1 LNKTFLNVAIQA
13 PVKTLFD
20 YKINPTSKI
29 NPKIGQRV
37 LVPFGK
43 KKRLG
48 FIHSISKTSSVES
61 SKLKPFIEILDK
73 EPIIDK
79 KTRALIEWC
88 SKYYHYPIGNI
99 YAGAVPKYL
108 RESKY
113 PKDIESS
120 LFSSLKEKRKTLTKT
135 QKTAL
140 AQCKKHLNAS
150 DVVLLNGI
158 TGSGKTEIY
167 MRLIESELSKGN
179 QALFLVPEIGLTP
192 QISFVL
198 TDRFGD
204 MVKIIHSGTSAK
216 KRAEIWLGAKEGKA
230 QLVVGTRSAI
240 FTPFASLGIVVVDEE
255 HDQSYKQQTG
265 LMYSARDLAVV
276 KSKEHRS
283 SLILGSATPSFESL
297 YNVDNKKYVS
307 VEMNKRVFSTPSPK
321 TKVIDLRVHLTNKGL
336 AQPLIND
343 IKTQLKKDKQVLIYL
358 NRRGYA
364 PLTMCSDCGR
374 IEECPRC
381 DSSLVLYKQSM
392 LLRCHHCAFEK
403 RVLHSCNLC
412 GAENI
417 VIGKGTQKI
426 EECLKEEF
434 PNETV
439 LRIDRDSTR
448 SIKKREEVF
457 NMARSGKARI
467 LIGTQMLTKG
477 HDFPNLSMVAIVNA
491 DQGIFGS
498 DFRSGER
505 FAQHFFQASGRA
517 GRRNERG
524 LVVIQTNNPDNF
536 LIKQIITKDYLSFYS
551 NAILERKGRWPPYN
565 GAVLIRAE
573 STNKKKVFNFLSEIA
588 FYCDERNLDEQTSN
602 RKPDL
607 STLILGPVPSPIE
620 RKLGKYRG
628 QILLLNTNKKK
639 LHSLVNKLDLYLE
652 KNVINKMVKWQIDI
666 DPLDMS

>member
-1 LNKTFLNVAIQA
+1 MN
-13 PVKTLFD
+13 
-20 YKINPTSKI
+20 
-29 NPKIGQRV
+29 
-37 LVPFGK
+37 
-43 KKRLG
+43 
-48 FIHSISKTSSVES
+48 
-61 SKLKPFIEILDK
+61 
-73 EPIIDK
+73 
-79 KTRALIEWC
+79 
-88 SKYYHYPIGNI
+88 
-99 YAGAVPKYL
+99 
-108 RESKY
+108 
-113 PKDIESS
+113 
-120 LFSSLKEKRKTLTKT
+120 
-135 QKTAL
+135 
-140 AQCKKHLNAS
+140 

-216 KRAEIWLGAKEGKA
+216 KRAEIWLGAKEGKV

-240 FTPFASLGIVVVDEE
+240 FTPFTSLGIVIVDEE

-276 KSKEHRS
+276 KSKEHGS
-283 SLILGSATPSFESL
+283 SLVLGSATPSFESL
-297 YNVDNKKYVS
+297 HNVNNKKYVS
-307 VEMNKRVFSTPSPK
+307 VEMKKRVFSTPPPK
-321 TKVIDLRVHLTNKGL
+321 TKVIDLRIHQTNKGL

-364 PLTMCSDCGR
+364 PLTMCSECGH
-374 IEECPRC
+374 IEECPKC
-381 DSSLVLYKQSM
+381 DSSLVLYKQRM

-403 RVLHSCNLC
+403 KVSDSCNLC
-412 GAENI
+412 EAENI

-434 PNETV
+434 PKETV

-448 SIKKREEVF
+448 SIKRREEVF
-457 NMARSGKARI
+457 NLARSGKAKI
-467 LIGTQMLTKG
+467 LVGTQMLTKG
-477 HDFPNLSMVAIVNA
+477 HDFANLSMVAIVNA

-536 LIKQIITKDYLSFYS
+536 LLKEIITKDYLSFYS
-551 NAILERKGRWPPYN
+551 NAILERRGRWPPYN

-573 STNKKKVFNFLSEIA
+573 SINKKRVFNFLSKIA
-588 FYCDERNLDEQTSN
+588 GFCNAIPNNT
-602 RKPDL
+602 
-607 STLILGPVPSPIE
+607 TIVLGPVSSPIE

-628 QILLLNTNKKK
+628 QILLLDTNKKK
-639 LHSLVNKLDLYLE
+639 LHNTINKVDLFLE
-652 KNVINKMVKWQIDI
+652 KNVINKMIKWQLDI

>member
-1 LNKTFLNVAIQA
+1 MNKTFLNVAIQA

-29 NPKIGQRV
+29 KPKIGQRV

-48 FIHSISKTSSVES
+48 FIHSISKKSSVES
-61 SKLKPFIEILDK
+61 YKLKPFIEILDK

-135 QKTAL
+135 QKNAL
-140 AQCKKHLNAS
+140 AECKKHLRADN
-150 DVVLLNGI
+150 VVLLNGI

-230 QLVVGTRSAI
+230 QLIVGTRSAI

-276 KSKEHRS
+276 KSKEHGS
-283 SLILGSATPSFESL
+283 SLVLGSATPSFESL
-297 YNVDNKKYVS
+297 HNVDNKKYVS

-321 TKVIDLRVHLTNKGL
+321 TKVIDLRIHQTNKGL

-343 IKTQLKKDKQVLIYL
+343 IKIQLKKDKQVLIYL

-364 PLTMCSDCGR
+364 PLTMCSECGQ

-381 DSSLVLYKQSM
+381 DSSLVLYKQHM

-403 RVLHSCNLC
+403 KVSDSCNLC
-412 GAENI
+412 EAENI

-434 PNETV
+434 PKETV

-448 SIKKREEVF
+448 SVKRREEVF
-457 NMARSGKARI
+457 NLARSGKAKI
-467 LIGTQMLTKG
+467 LVGTQMLTKG
-477 HDFPNLSMVAIVNA
+477 HDFPSLSMVAIVNA
-491 DQGIFGS
+491 DQGMFGS

-536 LIKQIITKDYLSFYS
+536 LLKEIITKDYLSFYS
-551 NAILERKGRWPPYN
+551 NAILERKGRWPPHN

-573 STNKKKVFNFLSEIA
+573 SINKKRVFGFLSKIA
-588 FYCDERNLDEQTSN
+588 GFCNAIPNNT
-602 RKPDL
+602 
-607 STLILGPVPSPIE
+607 TIILGPVSSPIE

-628 QILLLNTNKKK
+628 QILLLDTNKKK
-639 LHSLVNKLDLYLE
+639 LHNTINKVDLFLE
-652 KNVINKMVKWQIDI
+652 KNVINKMIKWQIDI

>member
-1 LNKTFLNVAIQA
+1 MNKTFLNVAIQA

-29 NPKIGQRV
+29 KPKIGQRI

-48 FIHSISKTSSVES
+48 FIHSISKSSSVES
-61 SKLKPFIEILDK
+61 SRLKPFIEIVDK

-79 KTRALIEWC
+79 KTRAIIDWC
-88 SKYYHYPIGNI
+88 SNYYHYPIGNI

-113 PKDIESS
+113 PKQIDSC
-120 LFSSLKEKRKTLTKT
+120 LFSSLKEKRKILTET
-135 QKTAL
+135 QNNAL
-140 AQCKKHLNAS
+140 ALCKKQLRKKK
-150 DVVLLNGI
+150 VVLLNGI

-167 MRLIESELSKGN
+167 MRLMESEMSKGN

-204 MVKIIHSGTSAK
+204 MVKIMHSGTSAK
-216 KRAEIWLGAKEGKA
+216 KRAEIWLGAKEGKI

-240 FTPFASLGIVVVDEE
+240 FTPFSSLGIVIVDEE

-276 KSKEHRS
+276 KSKDHES
-283 SLILGSATPSFESL
+283 NLVLGSATPSFESL
-297 YNVDNKKYVS
+297 HNVENKKYVS

-321 TKVIDLRVHLTNKGL
+321 TKVIDLRVHQTNKGL

-343 IKTQLKKDKQVLIYL
+343 IKTQLKKNKQVLIYL

-364 PLTMCSDCGR
+364 PLTMCSECGH

-381 DSSLVLYKQSM
+381 DSNLVLYKQRE

-403 RVLHSCNLC
+403 TVSGLC
-412 GAENI
+412 GLCKSENI

-426 EECLKEEF
+426 EECLKEQF
-434 PNETV
+434 PKETV

-448 SIKKREEVF
+448 SMKKREEIF
-457 NMARSGKARI
+457 NLARSGKAKI

-517 GRRNERG
+517 GRRDERG
-524 LVVIQTNNPDNF
+524 MVVIQTNNPDNF
-536 LIKQIITKDYLSFYS
+536 LLKEIITKDYLSFYS
-551 NAILERKGRWPPYN
+551 SAILEREGRWPPYN

-573 STNKKKVFNFLSEIA
+573 SINKKRMFNFLSKITR
-588 FYCDERNLDEQTSN
+588 FCNTIPN
-602 RKPDL
+602 N
-607 STLILGPVPSPIE
+607 TTIVLGPVSSPIE

-639 LHSLVNKLDLYLE
+639 LHNTINKVDLFLE
-652 KNVINKMVKWQIDI
+652 KNGGNNMIRWQIDI